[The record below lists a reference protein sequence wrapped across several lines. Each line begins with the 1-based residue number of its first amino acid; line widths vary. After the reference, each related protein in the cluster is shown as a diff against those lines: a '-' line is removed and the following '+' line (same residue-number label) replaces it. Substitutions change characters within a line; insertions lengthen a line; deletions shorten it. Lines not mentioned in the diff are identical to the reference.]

1 MPRTPKKIEVMEDT
15 SLDRL
20 KAKAA
25 SKIGRLMP
33 PWVLSP
39 FVVGMTALF
48 HHLWGKPATVAW
60 AACGLVASTAVLAA
74 LTWKVSQLGRGPL
87 PRWHS
92 TITVFLTGGYVS
104 AGTITGVTQ
113 PLMVY
118 VTLVFGVALA
128 ITWNIRAVIRPDE
141 GQSGDPLT
149 NLFDKAK
156 EHAGFSGSHART
168 TGVDEARVTGQA
180 ALAPGDGT
188 VEDLQKRTR
197 QIEQAT
203 GLPPGTLNVAAN
215 EDRADRADLVLSDPR
230 VLRQVL
236 PYPGPLHAGGSVAD
250 PLGLGRY
257 QDMTAVEVVFLEYHL
272 MLMGTTGSG
281 KSFGG
286 AWNLLAGLMSRTDAV
301 VLAADLTKAD
311 QTLGDLAEAL
321 HWVAFTKAQA
331 TAMLEAIR
339 RAIPARTTWLSAHGH
354 KKWERGCG
362 LKAVYVLLEEASDIV
377 DVFDTDEVLLPLL
390 RAARSAGIFFIF
402 SLQRAA
408 WTQFPTDL
416 RALITGKMCFGV
428 EDDRDAAFCLPKKV
442 LEAGASP
449 EDWQT
454 DYPGMCYLAAP
465 GISDAKKAMPIR
477 TYLIHPK
484 QMRQL
489 AARFPAQARPLDE
502 VTARAFGQPYANR
515 TTPAEAIQLVRRRA
529 GVNDPSDRPAATPA
543 QVDPIRAAAAA
554 AASAELPPMTS
565 SGNGDRPLVT
575 AAQVVI
581 TAGRAVPGMLADR
594 LGVDPA
600 HAARLLDLLEDH
612 GVLGPPPET
621 DPVAGDDDR
630 GEHHADGEGGG
641 VREVLVSPAELPSV
655 LASLADVDADDT
667 AAVDG
672 LFTTADPT
680 PGLVGDLD
688 DDSQVAPPDPGED
701 LDWNHASDAP
711 PTRKVASPVAR
722 QLLIRQLQAWQSE
735 GRAEIATGDLLDVRQ
750 ATGGYSRQWC
760 QKMLGELVKTNV
772 LRRDAVRNVYAFTG
786 APVTPAALSGAP
798 GDADEVA
805 VVNA

>member
-48 HHLWGKPATVAW
+48 HHLWNKPATVAW
-60 AACGLVASTAVLAA
+60 AACGMVAATAVLAA

-92 TITVFLTGGYVS
+92 TISVLLAGGYVS
-104 AGTITGVTQ
+104 AGTITGVKQ
-113 PLMVY
+113 PTMVY
-118 VTLVFGVALA
+118 IALVFGVALA
-128 ITWNIRAVIRPDE
+128 ITWNIRTVIRPED
-141 GQSGDPLT
+141 GQSGDPLA

-156 EHAGFSGSHART
+156 EHAGFGNSHARMHT
-168 TGVDEARVTGQA
+168 VDDARVAGQA
-180 ALAPGDGT
+180 ALGPDDGT
-188 VEDLQKRTR
+188 VEDLQKKTR
-197 QIEQAT
+197 QIEQAN

-215 EDRADRADLVLSDPR
+215 EDRADRAELVLSDPR

-257 QDMTAVEVVFLEYHL
+257 QDMTPAELVFLEFHL

-286 AWNLLAGLMSRTDAV
+286 AWNLLAGLISRTDGV

-311 QTLGDLAEAL
+311 QTLGDAAEAL

-339 RAIPARTTWLSAHGH
+339 RAIPARTTWLSANGH
-354 KKWERGCG
+354 KKWARGCG

-377 DVFDTDEVLLPLL
+377 DVFDTEEVLLPLL

-428 EDDRDAAFCLPKKV
+428 EDDKDAAFCLPKKV

-465 GISDAKKAMPIR
+465 GIRDAKKAMPIR
-477 TYLIHPK
+477 TYLIHPQ

-489 AARFPAQARPLDE
+489 ARRYPASARPLDE
-502 VTARAFGQPYANR
+502 VTARAFGQPYEDR
-515 TTPAEAIQLVRRRA
+515 ITPAETIRLIREQASINPAVPALPAYAAAEPAAQQPPA
-529 GVNDPSDRPAATPA
+529 APAATAPA
-543 QVDPIRAAAAA
+543 AGAG
-554 AASAELPPMTS
+554 E
-565 SGNGDRPLVT
+565 RPLV
-575 AAQVVI
+575 AAARAVI

-594 LGVDPA
+594 LGVDPS

-612 GVLGPPPET
+612 GIVGPAPGIES
-621 DPVAGDDDR
+621 VGDDHDA
-630 GEHHADGEGGG
+630 ADGE
-641 VREVLVSPAELPSV
+641 RQVLVTPAELASV
-655 LASLADVDADDT
+655 VSALAVADADDT
-667 AAVDG
+667 AIADRYI
-672 LFTTADPT
+672 TTTDPT
-680 PGLVGDLD
+680 PGLLGNID

-701 LDWNHASDAP
+701 LDWDHTGASP
-711 PTRKVASPVAR
+711 PPRKVAPPAAR
-722 QLLIRQLQAWQSE
+722 QILVRQLQAWQSE
-735 GRAEIATGDLLDVRQ
+735 GRAEIATGDLLAVRQ

-772 LRRDAVRNVYAFTG
+772 LRRDPIRNVYAFTG
-786 APVTPAALSGAP
+786 TPVTPAALAGAP
-798 GDADEVA
+798 GDVDEVA
-805 VVNA
+805 AVNA